1 MIKEYVEAATNAK
14 QLDKQESKHY
24 SRPIA
29 WFETALIVLGLL
41 ANLLLLPH
49 YIGYDGW
56 FRFTALST
64 MLTQSQVPDVK
75 YSMVGPFFSIPFW
88 YLGKLYQTPLWW
100 CSRYNVFVF
109 AAGLLAIFWL
119 LKDRVDRGLLRKFFL
134 LLVVASMFS
143 NHLLYYYGELFTAIF
158 VAVGCVAIVVGPG
171 LAGWCAIILG
181 VVNTPA
187 TLLGLILL
195 DAKHM
200 LEHRRVRY
208 ALAVII
214 TIALILLESWI
225 RRGNPFETGYTDDHG
240 PSTIMPYSGMPGV
253 FSNPIFFGL
262 ISLLFSFGKGICFF
276 APGLLLPIRRTLR
289 RVQEATQVD
298 LLAVYTL
305 WMAFFV
311 GLLLI
316 YSCYWSWHG
325 GWFWGPR
332 YLLIASIPASFALA
346 VRLQWRDPAL
356 WVNIMTVLV
365 LCLSVWVGINGAVY
379 GDDIPQYRNT
389 CLNYNGYFETPLCYY
404 TPEFSVLWYP
414 FVVHQPLNSGQLL
427 YLLYSLLVGAYLLV
441 PLLIT
446 TQRQLTA
453 AALEFGQTR
462 LNLRSWR
469 I

>member
-1 MIKEYVEAATNAK
+1 MVKEYVEVATNAK
-14 QLDKQESKHY
+14 QPDKQESKHGGTC
-24 SRPIA
+24 IA

-41 ANLLLLPH
+41 GILFLLPH
-49 YIGYDGW
+49 DHGGDGW
-56 FRFTALST
+56 VRFTGLWQL
-64 MLTQSQVPDVK
+64 LTLGQIPSIK
-75 YSMVGPFFSIPFW
+75 YSMVGPLFSIPFY
-88 YLGKLYQTPLWW
+88 YLGQIYQTPWWW

-109 AAGLLAIFWL
+109 AAGLLAIYWL
-119 LKDRVDRGLLRKFFL
+119 LKDRVARGLLRKFFL

-143 NHLLYYYGELFTAIF
+143 NHLQFYYGEVFTAIF

-171 LAGWCAIILG
+171 LAGWCTIILG

-195 DAKHM
+195 DAKHI

-208 ALAVII
+208 ALAAIV
-214 TIALILLESWI
+214 TVALILLESWI
-225 RRGNPFETGYTDDHG
+225 RRGSLFETGYTDDHG
-240 PSTIMPYSGMPGV
+240 WRTIMPYSGRPG
-253 FSNPIFFGL
+253 FSYPFFFGL
-262 ISLLFSFGKGICFF
+262 ISLLFSFGKGIFFF
-276 APGLLLPIRRTLR
+276 APGLLLPIRKTLR
-289 RVQEATQVD
+289 RVQEATPVD
-298 LLAVYTL
+298 LLAIYTL
-305 WMAFFV
+305 WMGFLV
-311 GLLLI
+311 GLLLV
-316 YSCYWSWHG
+316 YSCWWAWDG

-332 YLLIASIPASFALA
+332 FLLIASIPASFALA

-356 WVNIMTVLV
+356 WVNIMTVLA

-379 GDDIPQYRNT
+379 SDLSPQYLSVCSGN
-389 CLNYNGYFETPLCYY
+389 LETPLCYY

-414 FVVHQPLNSGQLL
+414 FVVHQPLNHGQLL

-446 TQRQLTA
+446 TQRQLVA

-462 LNLRSWR
+462 LDLRFWR